1 MVRVSKQAMKAEIK
15 ELKAY
20 QHASEFVLSHLA
32 SEDRSDLILRQ
43 LQEGKSLQ
51 HIYKTLKGDAAP
63 VQSAGTVDDHKTSA
77 KTGLESY
84 RTKLTCA
91 TKGEPRSH
99 KDSSCKGRSA
109 AMLSKIPCRT
119 VQDPHTI
126 ARVPQCHHRH
136 HRTQPVSQSKC

>member
-63 VQSAGTVDDHKTSA
+63 VQSAGTVDVP
-77 KTGLESY
+77 GI
-84 RTKLTCA
+84 
-91 TKGEPRSH
+91 G
-99 KDSSCKGRSA
+99 SSEHSLQREEAGY
-109 AMLSKIPCRT
+109 L
-119 VQDPHTI
+119 H
-126 ARVPQCHHRH
+126 
-136 HRTQPVSQSKC
+136 